1 MNDPER
7 RLGPLRY
14 YAGWIIEVGHYLPI
28 AALAVVILG
37 RPG

>member
-1 MNDPER
+1 MNNPER

-14 YAGWIIEVGHYLPI
+14 YAGWIIEAGHYLPI
-28 AALAVVILG
+28 AAPAIIILV